1 MGQFGADR
9 VFLSLLYGL
18 EEHFIF
24 NKGSADA
31 PQYIGVDPAVVVNRH
46 EHEDR
51 GPDALEGRISE
62 MVIAAGR
69 TADEDCLG
77 YGIRPAVEQTESQL
91 REDLGIES
99 FTLGNSGD
107 YF

>member
-31 PQYIGVDPAVVVNRH
+31 AQYVGVDPAVIIDGH
-46 EHEDR
+46 EHEDS
-51 GPDALEGRISE
+51 GTDPLEGGVSE

-69 TADEDCLG
+69 AADEDGLG
-77 YGIRPAVEQTESQL
+77 YGICPAVEQTEAQF
-91 REDLGIES
+91 RENLGIES